1 MIILEYSYV
10 IIINIFIVIPM
21 SIKSLKLS
29 KIILPIFFAFTIFQ
43 CTSIEKHPKPNI
55 VYIMIDDLGYGDIGC
70 YGSEIN
76 NTPNIDRLAAGG
88 KLFTDFHTNG
98 PMCTPTRV
106 SLLTGMYQHRFGE
119 KFERAISG
127 KSDYDDGLPNEAI
140 TIPEMLK
147 KVGYKTGMYGK
158 WHLGYH
164 PPFLPT
170 NQGFDEFIGLGAGD
184 GDHHTHIDRWGRKDW
199 WLNDKLKYEEGY
211 STDLITKHSI
221 EFIKKNKDSPFF
233 LYVSHLSVHFPWQG
247 PSDPPHR
254 IEGKDY
260 TNDKWGIIPDKSN
273 VSPHIKAMIESVD
286 DGVGMIMK
294 TLIELGLE
302 KNTLVIFTSD
312 NGGYTHYA
320 DSHFNISSN
329 GPLRGQKTEVYEG
342 GHRVPFIAYWPDI
355 IAEGSESDE
364 VAMSMDMFPSIMELA
379 GIDYTDNLQLD
390 GINILPQLL
399 ENKILPNRS
408 VCWKIG
414 DEKAIRRGK
423 WKLCM
428 IGNDNLELF
437 DLSTDI
443 GEQKNVASENPQKVK
458 QLIVEYNNWEEEVT
472 KNYP

>member
-1 MIILEYSYV
+1 MKTKIQVLSTKLLLFFF
-10 IIINIFIVIPM
+10 IFI
-21 SIKSLKLS
+21 LY
-29 KIILPIFFAFTIFQ
+29 A
-43 CTSIEKHPKPNI
+43 CTHYEESPQPNI
-55 VYIMIDDLGYGDIGC
+55 IYIMIDDLGYGDIGC
-70 YGSEIN
+70 YGSKIN

-127 KSDYDDGLPNEAI
+127 KSDYHDGLPNEAI

-199 WLNDKLKYEEGY
+199 WLNDKLKFEEGY
-211 STDLITKHSI
+211 ATDLITKHSI
-221 EFIKKNKDSPFF
+221 EFIKKNKDHPFF

-254 IEGKDY
+254 IEGTDY

-273 VSPHIKAMIESVD
+273 VSPHVKEMIESVD
-286 DGVGMIMK
+286 NGVGMIMS
-294 TLIELGLE
+294 TLSELGLE
-302 KNTLVIFTSD
+302 KNTIVIFTSD

-320 DSHFNISSN
+320 ESHFNISSN
-329 GPLRGQKTEVYEG
+329 GLLRGQKTEIYEG
-342 GHRVPFIAYWPDI
+342 GHRVPFIAYWPDKI
-355 IAEGSESDE
+355 SAGSKNDE
-364 VAMSMDMFPSIMELA
+364 VLMSMDMFPSFMELV
-379 GIDYTDNLQLD
+379 GIDYTDDLQLD
-390 GINILPQLL
+390 GINILPQLF
-399 ENKILPNRS
+399 ENKKLSKRA

-414 DEKAIRRGK
+414 DEKAIRKGK

-428 IGNDNLELF
+428 VGNDNIELY
-437 DLSTDI
+437 DLSSDI
-443 GEQKNVASENPQKVK
+443 GEKNNIAPENPEIVT
-458 QLIVEYNNWEEEVT
+458 QLIVDYEKWEDEVT
-472 KNYP
+472 KNYE